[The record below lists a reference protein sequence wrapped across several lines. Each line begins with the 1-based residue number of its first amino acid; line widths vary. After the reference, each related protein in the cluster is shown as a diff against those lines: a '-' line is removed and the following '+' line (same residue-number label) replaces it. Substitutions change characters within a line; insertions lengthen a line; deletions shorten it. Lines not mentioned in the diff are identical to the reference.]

1 MVILPSKQLLLELT
15 VVIAKTDKENA
26 VAAGH

>member
-1 MVILPSKQLLLELT
+1 MAILPSKQLLLELT
-15 VVIAKTDKENA
+15 LVIAKTGKENA